1 MGLVTKTTL
10 CSERP
15 VAGLVAER
23 AGINL
28 YAEYSL
34 HAQLKES
41 LAGPGCRLEAA
52 VEGKVVDL
60 VRPDGELVEVQTG
73 HLGQIV
79 PKVLALASAGH
90 RVRVVYPISAECVIR
105 RLDPKTEELLSTR
118 KSPKRG
124 DLYQLFDELVKA
136 TGLIAARNVTVEVLI
151 VRSSETKTKDGS
163 GSWRRRGD
171 RTIDRELVEVL
182 SSRSFRTRAQWLAL
196 IPKSLSEP
204 WSSASLAD
212 ALEIDQEK
220 ARKILYCFARAGLA
234 REAGKEGR
242 RKLYTK
248 TAPPKKAAGR

>member
-1 MGLVTKTTL
+1 MKT
-10 CSERP
+10 EGGIP
-15 VAGLVAER
+15 AGVDDGPRAASLVAEQ

-28 YAEYSL
+28 YSEYSL
-34 HAQLKES
+34 HVQLKER

-79 PKVLALASAGH
+79 PKVLALASSGH
-90 RVRVVYPISAECVIR
+90 RVRVVYPVSAECVIR

-136 TGLIAARNVTVEVLI
+136 TGLIAAHNVTVEVLI
-151 VRSSETKTKDGS
+151 VRSSETKTKDGT

-182 SSRSFRTRAQWLAL
+182 SSRSFRTRAQWLA
-196 IPKSLSEP
+196 IVPKSLPLP
-204 WSSASLAD
+204 WTSVSLGKKLGIGA
-212 ALEIDQEK
+212 EK
-220 ARKILYCFARAGLA
+220 ARKILYCFAKAGLL
-234 REAGKEGR
+234 EEDGKEGR
-242 RKLYTK
+242 RKLY
-248 TAPPKKAAGR
+248 AIRSID